1 MTDAELD
8 ELDKKMDE
16 KKEEMKKTYEKFWGE
31 FGKSI
36 KSGLVEDVPNRK
48 RLSEISRFYTTFN
61 DTSL

>member
-1 MTDAELD
+1 
-8 ELDKKMDE
+8 
-16 KKEEMKKTYEKFWGE
+16 MKKTYEKFWGE